1 MADRVSLFV
10 ADDNPGM
17 RALIRDYFA
26 QRNDVELVGEAGN
39 GQDALRMVNQLQ
51 PDVVLL
57 DVIMPQVDGFA
68 VMEALG
74 AQPSP
79 PQIIVLTALC
89 QEDFVRRAMAL
100 GANYY
105 MAKPFDID
113 SLGRRVL
120 EAANR
125 EAAPQLIHRNGN
137 SLPSVL
143 IPPAVADNHSLDERI
158 TSVFLMI
165 GIPAHIKGYYY
176 LREAVKMTV
185 EDATL
190 INRITKELYPGVAKR
205 FTTTSSKVER
215 AIRHAIEVA
224 WQRGKIENINQV
236 FGFNIYTKQDK
247 PTNGEFI
254 ALMADKLI
262 MERTA

>member
-1 MADRVSLFV
+1 MAERVSLFV

-17 RALIRDYFA
+17 RTLLRDYFA
-26 QRNDVELVGEAGN
+26 QRDDVDLVGEAGN
-39 GQDALRMVNQLQ
+39 GQDALRMLSQLQ

-74 AQPSP
+74 AQPNP
-79 PQIIVLTALC
+79 PQVIVLTALC
-89 QEDFVRRAMAL
+89 QEDFVRRAMSL
-100 GANYY
+100 GASYY

-120 EAANR
+120 EAAR
-125 EAAPQLIHRNGN
+125 HEA
-137 SLPSVL
+137 
-143 IPPAVADNHSLDERI
+143 PPAHTSRPQQALTAAVPAGGNHSLDERI

-262 MERTA
+262 MERSA

>member
-1 MADRVSLFV
+1 MAERVSLFV

-17 RALIRDYFA
+17 RTLLRDYFA
-26 QRNDVELVGEAGN
+26 QRDDVELVGEAGN
-39 GQDALRMVNQLQ
+39 GQDALRMLSQLQ

-74 AQPSP
+74 SHPNP
-79 PQIIVLTALC
+79 PQVIVLTALC
-89 QEDFVRRAMAL
+89 QEDFVRRAMSL
-100 GANYY
+100 GASYY

-120 EAANR
+120 EAAKR
-125 EAAPQLIHRNGN
+125 DSIPALPPRMSQATGIAAPPVNT
-137 SLPSVL
+137 
-143 IPPAVADNHSLDERI
+143 NHSLDERI

-205 FTTTSSKVER
+205 FSTTSSKVER